1 MPQSEFRVGVLR
13 FIFKDVAVIPG
24 HLLGPGFGPS
34 GKEQLAETERGER
47 ARGRSLNRAMR
58 QPRPLSEKIPRTGSE
73 FDSQNCYYFFFFP
86 AMTIFKNDFSSELKV
101 VTSV

>member
-1 MPQSEFRVGVLR
+1 
-13 FIFKDVAVIPG
+13 
-24 HLLGPGFGPS
+24 
-34 GKEQLAETERGER
+34 
-47 ARGRSLNRAMR
+47 MR